1 MIAFSGRPMELIST
15 PQNPAPLGA
24 TVGALEIPRR
34 FRRPLQVRY
43 AHWPSGLK
51 ERHGTVC
58 IFPGRTEFIE
68 KYFEVVGELRRRGFY
83 VVAID
88 WRGQGGSTR
97 LTRNPLKGHVRRFDD
112 YQADLSRLMND
123 VVLPDCPPPY
133 YVLAHSMGGAIALK
147 AATMRGSWFERMVL
161 TAPMIRIQGLPF
173 SDVMTTKATGLVS
186 KLGFGR
192 LAVPGGAKAY
202 RQSQIFE
209 DNILTTDAER
219 FARNLSV
226 LKAAPELAV
235 GTPTFGW
242 VHAALTAMREINDQ
256 EFPRRLRV
264 PVVMLAAGNDRIVSN
279 GAIETF
285 ADHFRLGSQ
294 IVLRGSEHEIL
305 QERDPIRQEFW
316 AAFDAFV
323 PGAKL
328 KRSA

>member
-1 MIAFSGRPMELIST
+1 MELISI
-15 PQNPAPLGA
+15 PQNPVPLGG

-34 FRRPLQVRY
+34 FRKPVQVRY

-58 IFPGRTEFIE
+58 IFPGRSEFIE

-83 VVAID
+83 VVVID

-97 LTRNPLKGHVRRFDD
+97 LTRSALKGHVRSFDD
-112 YQADLSRLMND
+112 YQTDLSRLMND

-133 YVLAHSMGGAIALK
+133 YALAHSMGGTIALK

-161 TAPMIRIQGLPF
+161 SAPMIRIKGLPL
-173 SDVMTTKATGLVS
+173 SEGLTAKATGLVS
-186 KLGFGR
+186 VFGLGGV
-192 LAVPGGAKAY
+192 AVPGGARAY
-202 RQSQIFE
+202 LQSQIFE

-219 FARNLSV
+219 FARNLAV
-226 LKAAPELAV
+226 LRAAPQLAV
-235 GTPTFGW
+235 GAPTFGW
-242 VHAALTAMREINDQ
+242 VRAALVALREINDP
-256 EFPRRLRV
+256 EFTRRLRV
-264 PVVMLAAGNDRIVSN
+264 PIVMLAAGKDRIVSN
-279 GAIETF
+279 RAIEAF
-285 ADHFRLGSQ
+285 ADRFRLGSQ
-294 IVLRGSEHEIL
+294 IVLRGAEHEIL
-305 QERDPIRQEFW
+305 QERDPIREEFW

>member
-1 MIAFSGRPMELIST
+1 MELIST
-15 PQNPAPLGA
+15 PQNPAPLGG

-34 FRRPLQVRY
+34 FRKPVQVRY

-58 IFPGRTEFIE
+58 IFPGRTELIE

-83 VVAID
+83 VVVID

-97 LTRNPLKGHVRRFDD
+97 LTRSPLNGHVRSFDD
-112 YQADLSRLMND
+112 YQTDLSRLMND

-133 YVLAHSMGGAIALK
+133 YALAHSMGGTIALK

-161 TAPMIRIQGLPF
+161 SAPMIRIKGLPL
-173 SDVMTTKATGLVS
+173 SEGLTAKATGLVS
-186 KLGFGR
+186 AVGLGGV
-192 LAVPGGAKAY
+192 AVPGGMKAY
-202 RQSQIFE
+202 LQSQIFK
-209 DNILTTDAER
+209 DNILTSDAER

-226 LKAAPELAV
+226 LRAAPQLAV
-235 GTPTFGW
+235 GAPTFGW
-242 VHAALTAMREINDQ
+242 VRAALVALREINDQ

-264 PVVMLAAGNDRIVSN
+264 PIVMLAAGNDRIVSN
-279 GAIETF
+279 TAIESF
-285 ADHFRLGSQ
+285 ADRFRLGSQ
-294 IVLRGSEHEIL
+294 IVLRGAEHEIL
-305 QERDPIRQEFW
+305 QERDPIREEFW

-328 KRSA
+328 RRSA

>member
-1 MIAFSGRPMELIST
+1 MELIST
-15 PQNPAPLGA
+15 PQNPAPLGG

-34 FRRPLQVRY
+34 FRKPVQVRY

-83 VVAID
+83 VVVID

-97 LTRNPLKGHVRRFDD
+97 LTRSPLNGHVRSFDD
-112 YQADLSRLMND
+112 YQTDLSRLMND

-133 YVLAHSMGGAIALK
+133 YALAHSMGGTIALK

-161 TAPMIRIQGLPF
+161 SAPMIRIKGLPL
-173 SDVMTTKATGLVS
+173 SEGLTAKATGLVS
-186 KLGFGR
+186 AVGLGGV
-192 LAVPGGAKAY
+192 AVPGGMKAY
-202 RQSQIFE
+202 LQSQIFE
-209 DNILTTDAER
+209 DNILTSDAER

-226 LKAAPELAV
+226 LRAAPQLAV
-235 GTPTFGW
+235 GAPTFGW
-242 VHAALTAMREINDQ
+242 VRAALVALREINDQ

-264 PVVMLAAGNDRIVSN
+264 PIVMLAAGNDRIVSN
-279 GAIETF
+279 TAIESF
-285 ADHFRLGSQ
+285 ADRFRLGSQ
-294 IVLRGSEHEIL
+294 IVLRGAEHEIL
-305 QERDPIRQEFW
+305 QERDPIREEFW